1 MKQKFNRSKKTV
13 LCFGAALLL
22 LISFFSIVL
31 HHNAVNVHGATC
43 PGQGKANNPPIW
55 YGKEWSPCFTCAGGR
70 ELYMSWDDASIE
82 AESYDTYGLQMRY
95 EIGPDGNLWEFYY
108 VCYNCGVCE
117 EYSQEA
123 YRRPITAAGMSLPSS
138 VSRGPGIV
146 PWWECQICG
155 AMDCGSWRFSHNAV
169 PNTPTPTPLPTATP
183 TPTPTPKPN
192 PTATQSPTA
201 TPAPA
206 PKSYRVSIVAI
217 PSGSCTVYG
226 EGYYEAGETVTLSY
240 SLNSGYGFSCW
251 IIDGSAEYGD
261 NVSFTMPEQHVA
273 HFISCYTEQTQPS
286 DPEPTEI
293 PMPTA
298 SAPMYATATPTPSP
312 TPFVPKVPTKKP
324 TATPK
329 PVATAT
335 PKPSPTPV
343 VLPTIALT
351 PLPTNPPVPS
361 PTPFADIHDDRCYL
375 GTIHIHSEECR
386 IDGECT
392 NGCTQH
398 SHDSDC
404 YEESPCYGTL
414 EGERSG
420 GWGWSVCP
428 NGCADNYGYKYEYY
442 YWDYT
447 CTHSPASRTVYTC
460 SNCGYTNEEVA
471 NSSPSSSCTGTNDTL
486 ICDLST
492 STYYKNGAV
501 CTVCGGDNQVFK
513 ECDLTEGAFY
523 LEGEL
528 CTPLCHEVVTMLAP
542 KYTVQTIR
550 PGQTPEVSATVRFYL
565 STHGDCPDRTVSC
578 DYSGFNAALYNTE
591 QTVTLSYGTYNDT
604 AKNAEPKTAEIKVTI
619 EADYTVY
626 FDAAGGTVSPESKT
640 VTYQSAYGTLPVPAR
655 TGYTFAGWY
664 TAAQGGAEVTA
675 STIMNTTGNHIL
687 YARWKSNAYTLTLDA
702 NGGSISGSATYTLSY
717 GGSGGSSLASSSP
730 SRTGYTFMG
739 WYTAPDGGTQ
749 VYNSAGACTNE
760 GTYWNN
766 GAYVYAGNLTVYAR
780 WSPNSYVLYLNPNGG
795 SLGTGD
801 SSPYILTFGTGS
813 YCDLSRGLPVRTG
826 YAFQGWYT
834 APDGGVQVYNRSG
847 ACTNEGTYWK
857 GSTWVYAGDL
867 TLYAHWMPKQYTVT
881 FDANGGS
888 VSPADKE
895 VTFDSVYGTLPTPTR
910 PGYTFYGW
918 IMSGTNTLIT
928 AADKVIT
935 ASDHTLQ
942 AVWVANTLTVTF
954 DADGGSV
961 SPGSKTVT
969 YKSAYGTLPVP
980 VRTGYTFKNWWYN
993 GDVVTSAT
1001 LVEALGNHTLLAQWS
1016 PNPYKITWNANGGV
1030 VSKAAST
1037 VYMGAD
1043 INAVLTDVTAALPGH
1058 SLTGWYTAED
1068 RGTKVYTE
1076 GGACTNE
1083 GTYWKNGLWN
1093 YAGDVTLYAGWTANT
1108 YTVILD
1114 GQGATTQTQTSVDI
1128 VFNKTGPAV
1137 VIPARTGYLFRG
1149 YFSEPGGLGDKYYDA
1164 DGTGCLAWTTPDDG
1178 TIYAHWIPV
1187 TYLVQY
1193 HGNGATDGG
1202 THASFHTYDAA
1213 KELSTNGFRLEY
1225 TVYYQELVDDEG
1237 STEVVWTD
1245 TLSEDHTDA
1254 KGTFLGWA
1262 ETPDGAMKYADK
1274 QSVTNLAAVQD
1285 AVVNLYA
1292 KWKVGS
1298 VTLPEVTRK
1307 GYDFLGWNDKTDGTG
1322 MYYQP
1327 GTPFIPLENSYLYGK
1342 WTPKEF
1348 NILLND
1354 RGATGTGHTE
1364 TVHVTFD
1371 KKGEEIIVPV
1381 KTGYT
1386 FCGYYTGLRGSG
1398 IMYYDAYGNC
1408 VKAWQEDGVDT
1419 LYAYWVQKEI
1429 VVPEVGDHDVPEPL
1443 PEIYEE
1449 GNMARSDARGLLYAD
1464 DYDASTDALTDRQPY
1479 LTYDTPVS
1487 EGAIPGTELVSF
1499 RAKMGGW
1506 MLNYKLYRNSGT
1518 DYVRIHVTVPYR
1530 TQYERSLDEELVIS
1544 GVQTATYSFT
1554 VPKIWSYW
1562 EVLESGLYYP
1572 ESVTVENGAIKGG
1585 TVTVPVAESISGAER
1600 PGCEIITY
1608 GGKENHVTWPVYDAD
1623 GTPVLSISLEEEQYI
1638 ISDVPDALPDVDA
1651 YLYGICEDAAW
1662 AEKRQAEVRN
1672 DKYSFDGRTVLSD
1685 EWSVDGNGLAPQV
1698 DRLPMG
1704 PDSIAFTSYLQ
1715 TSRSGIELDE
1725 LVPNGTYT
1733 TSAVILYRGDASNV
1747 GTVGEK
1753 EEVLTD
1759 INDLKIH
1766 TPVACTGVVE
1776 EGMKKTGD
1784 GYFLVLKDALN
1795 FFTLRIDNIGTHR
1808 LLLGYG
1814 TGNFSHALSGKSNVA
1829 QKDGAYLNQVQ
1840 FPFDVY
1846 VDVGNDSGKADRTY
1860 DTEGDYYLAAG
1871 EWLTISDKSQQFY
1884 VPVTMEN
1891 GIYKLRFRTIAVNCP
1906 RTEKGEVFELGLE
1919 QEGTNIM
1926 KSGFIAVD
1934 FLEIE
1939 IKSYLSDFRITG
1951 TYDKDAYRVL
1961 QTGCQA
1967 LTLKKG
1973 YEFSFELLTQG
1984 EFYGEEAEIVITPSF
1999 FWQSEDASERMK
2011 AELFRTS
2018 DIPGKVWKECYAWE
2032 EEVLKKQKNY
2042 EVIRQRF
2049 KGNGII
2055 PSDVICV
2062 IADTKQG
2069 YCERCGVMR
2078 YVYGSRTRCSN
2089 CNNILYDIMEFSLE
2103 QYAKIQTINGEEEFI
2118 KQTGFIVIQME
2129 IKVKSNQH
2137 VLYEFTN
2144 WSDTKIAIDAI
2155 TADWNYVKGD
2165 IIRYDLSKC
2174 IVDDYEV
2181 GGVE

>member
-1 MKQKFNRSKKTV
+1 MQQKLNRFKKTV
-13 LCFGAALLL
+13 LCLGAAPLLL
-22 LISFFSIVL
+22 LIIFGVFML
-31 HHNAVNVHGATC
+31 HNTEHVHGATC
-43 PGQGKANNPPIW
+43 PGQGKWTNPPITQ
-55 YGKEWSPCFTCAGGR
+55 YKNYSPCFTCAGGR
-70 ELYMSWDDASIE
+70 ELYMTQYDASIE
-82 AESYDTYGLQMRY
+82 AKSYDTYGLQMRY
-95 EIGPDGNLWEFYY
+95 ETDDYGTWECYY
-108 VCYNCGVCE
+108 TCYNCGVCE
-117 EYSQEA
+117 EYSQLV
-123 YRRPITAAGMSLPSS
+123 YKVNVSTGTPKPGGS
-138 VSRGPGIV
+138 SRGPGIV

-398 SHDSDC
+398 SHGSDC

-460 SNCGYTNEEVA
+460 SNCGYTNEEVT

-528 CTPLCHEVVTMLAP
+528 CTPLCHEVVTMLTPAYP
-542 KYTVQTIR
+542 DQTIR
-550 PGQTPEVSATVRFYL
+550 PGQTPEVSATARFYL

-619 EADYTVY
+619 DADYTVY

-640 VTYQSAYGTLPVPAR
+640 VTYQSAYGTLPVP
-655 TGYTFAGWY
+655 
-664 TAAQGGAEVTA
+664 
-675 STIMNTTGNHIL
+675 
-687 YARWKSNAYTLTLDA
+687 
-702 NGGSISGSATYTLSY
+702 
-717 GGSGGSSLASSSP
+717 
-730 SRTGYTFMG
+730 
-739 WYTAPDGGTQ
+739 
-749 VYNSAGACTNE
+749 
-760 GTYWNN
+760 
-766 GAYVYAGNLTVYAR
+766 
-780 WSPNSYVLYLNPNGG
+780 
-795 SLGTGD
+795 
-801 SSPYILTFGTGS
+801 
-813 YCDLSRGLPVRTG
+813 
-826 YAFQGWYT
+826 
-834 APDGGVQVYNRSG
+834 
-847 ACTNEGTYWK
+847 
-857 GSTWVYAGDL
+857 
-867 TLYAHWMPKQYTVT
+867 
-881 FDANGGS
+881 
-888 VSPADKE
+888 
-895 VTFDSVYGTLPTPTR
+895 TR

-935 ASDHTLQ
+935 VSDHTLQ

-993 GDVVTSAT
+993 GGVVTSAT
-1001 LVEALGNHTLLAQWS
+1001 LMEALGNHTLLAQWS

-1030 VSKAAST
+1030 VSKDTST

-1043 INAVLTDVTAALPGH
+1043 INAVLTDVTAAFPGH
-1058 SLTGWYTAED
+1058 SLTGWYMAED
-1068 RGTKVYTE
+1068 GGTKVYTE
-1076 GGACTNE
+1076 GGACANE

-1108 YTVILD
+1108 YTVTLD
-1114 GQGATTQTQTSVDI
+1114 GQGATTQSQTSVEI

-1137 VIPARTGYLFRG
+1137 TVPVRTGYLFRG
-1149 YFSEPGGLGDKYYDA
+1149 YFSEPGGLGDKYYNA

-1193 HGNGATDGG
+1193 HGNGATSGG
-1202 THASFHTYDAA
+1202 THASSHTYDAA

-1225 TVYYQELVDDEG
+1225 TVFYQELVDDEG

-1245 TLSEDHTDA
+1245 PLSEEHTNA
-1254 KGTFLGWA
+1254 KGIFLGWA
-1262 ETPDGAMKYADK
+1262 ETPDGNVRYADK
-1274 QSVTNLAAVQD
+1274 QSVVNLTSVQD
-1285 AVVNLYA
+1285 VTVSLYA
-1292 KWKVGS
+1292 KWQVGS
-1298 VTLPEVTRK
+1298 VILPEVTRK

-1322 MYYQP
+1322 TYYQP

-1348 NILLND
+1348 DILLND

-1364 TVHVTFD
+1364 NVHVTFE
-1371 KKGEEIIVPV
+1371 KRGEGIIVPV

-1386 FCGYYTGLRGSG
+1386 FCGYYTGLRGIG
-1398 IMYYDAYGNC
+1398 TMYYDAYGNC

-1419 LYAYWVQKEI
+1419 LYAYWVQKEV

-1499 RAKMGGW
+1499 RAKMGVW

-1518 DYVRIHVTVPYR
+1518 DYVRIHVTVSYR

-1585 TVTVPVAESISGAER
+1585 TVTVPVAESVSGAER

-1608 GGKENHVTWPVYDAD
+1608 GGKENHVTWPDYDAD

-1672 DKYSFDGRTVLSD
+1672 DKYSFDGMTVLSD
-1685 EWSVDGNGLAPQV
+1685 EWSADGNGLAPQA
-1698 DRLPMG
+1698 DRLPIG

-1776 EGMKKTGD
+1776 EGMEKTGD
-1784 GYFLVLKDALN
+1784 GYILVLKDAMN

-1808 LLLGYG
+1808 MLLGYG

-1846 VDVGNDSGKADRTY
+1846 VDMGNNSWKADRTY
-1860 DTEGDYYLAAG
+1860 DTAGDYYLAAG
-1871 EWLTISDKSQQFY
+1871 EWLTISDKAQQFY

-1906 RTEKGEVFELGLE
+1906 RTEKVEFLEFGLE

-1926 KSGFIAVD
+1926 KSSFIAVD

-1999 FWQSEDASERMK
+1999 FWQSEDASERME

-2049 KGNGII
+2049 KGNGMI

-2069 YCERCGVMR
+2069 YCEGCGVMR

-2089 CNNILYDIMEFSLE
+2089 CNNILCDIMEFSLE

-2118 KQTGFIVIQME
+2118 KQSGFIVIQME
-2129 IKVKSNQH
+2129 VKVKSNQQ

-2144 WSDTKIAIDAI
+2144 WSDTKIAKDAI